1 MVKNSLDLRSF
12 FKKKPRF
19 NYSTE
24 HIHLIGLF
32 HCLQVLIF
40 VSLTSPLYACMF
52 QAALLILVLTSTVP
66 MAVLYRRKAVHLTNQ
81 LIGTIESEYEYEFS
95 NESYV
100 LYIITRENYSVLI
113 SSRTSFNVSVR
124 NWWHNLKL
132 ALNFKILRTVIYQ
145 TQNKAFHLKCNQ

>member
-1 MVKNSLDLRSF
+1 MVKNSLDLFS
-12 FKKKPRF
+12 KKTRF

-32 HCLQVLIF
+32 HYLQVLIF
-40 VSLTSPLYACMF
+40 VSLTSLLYACMF

-113 SSRTSFNVSVR
+113 SSRTSFNVLVR
-124 NWWHNLKL
+124 NWWHNLQL

>member
-1 MVKNSLDLRSF
+1 MVKNSLDFRSF
-12 FKKKPRF
+12 SKKKTRF

-40 VSLTSPLYACMF
+40 VSLTSLLYACMF
-52 QAALLILVLTSTVP
+52 QAAFLILVLTSTVP

-81 LIGTIESEYEYEFS
+81 LIGTIKSEYEYEFS